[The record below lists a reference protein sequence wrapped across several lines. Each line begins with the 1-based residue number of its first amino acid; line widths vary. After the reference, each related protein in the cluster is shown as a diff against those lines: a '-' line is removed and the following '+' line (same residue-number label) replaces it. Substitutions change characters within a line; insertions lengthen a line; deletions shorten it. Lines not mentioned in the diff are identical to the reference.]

1 MFDAVRNNKKIVQV
15 FLALITLPFAF
26 FGVESYVRNAGTG
39 DAVARIG
46 DVKISPQ
53 QYQQAMREQQDRLR
67 AQLGGQF
74 DAKMLDTPE
83 ARKAILD
90 DLVDQQLLLLEANK
104 KGLFASDE
112 AIRQTIGSI
121 DAFRV
126 DGKFSPERYEAALR
140 GQGMTP
146 AGFEARL
153 RQDLTLQQLATAV
166 SQSGIT
172 ARTVSDRILAMQ
184 TETRDIQEYRLPLDT
199 FLDKVK
205 LADGAAKKFYD
216 DNSRQFEMPEQAKV
230 EFVVLSMDAIAAA
243 LAITDGE
250 VKAWYDGHKDRYQQA
265 EERRAS
271 HILIGFE
278 KLGKDKAR
286 AKAEEVLKEVRKNP
300 AAFADLA
307 RKNSDD
313 PGSAAKGG
321 DLGFFGSGMMVKP
334 FEDAT
339 FALKDGEISG
349 IVESDFGFHI
359 IKLTGIHAAKGK
371 DLAEVRG
378 EIEAE
383 LKKAAGS
390 RKFAE
395 AAEAF
400 SNIVYEQSDS
410 LKPAAEKFGL
420 AVKQS
425 EWLGRQVNPVNGPLA
440 NEKLLAAVF
449 SEDSV
454 KNRRNTEAVEIAP
467 NTLIAARIVDYK
479 PATLQP
485 FESVKGSI
493 ETLLRRQEA
502 QALARKDGEAR
513 LEALRKGDDKLGWG
527 AVKSVSR
534 LDPRQV
540 PPPAVPTVF
549 KMDAGKL
556 PAYAGVDLPGSGYAL
571 FKLVK
576 LNAGEALDDARKQA
590 LVRQLKTL
598 EAQEEVHSYLA
609 ALRNR
614 YKVEINTA
622 ALEAK
627 EK

>member
-1 MFDAVRNNKKIVQV
+1 MFDAVRNNKKIVQI

-53 QYQQAMREQQDRLR
+53 QYQQAMREQQERLR

-74 DAKMLDTPE
+74 DAKMLDTPD

-104 KGLFASDE
+104 KGLFASNE

-121 DAFRV
+121 DAFKV

-166 SQSGIT
+166 SQSGVT

-199 FLDKVK
+199 YLDKVK
-205 LADGAAKKFYD
+205 LADGAVKKFYD

-230 EFVVLSMDAIAAA
+230 EFVVLSMDAIAAS
-243 LAITDGE
+243 LAISDGE

-286 AKAEEVLKEVRKNP
+286 AKVEEVLKEVRKNP

-307 RKNSDD
+307 KKNSDD

-339 FALKDGEISG
+339 FALKEGEISG

-371 DLAEVRG
+371 DLADVRG

-395 AAEAF
+395 AAESF
-400 SNIVYEQSDS
+400 SNTVYEQSDS
-410 LKPAAEKFGL
+410 LKPAADKFGL

-425 EWLGRQVNPVNGPLA
+425 EWLGRQVNPANGPLA

-449 SEDSV
+449 SEDSL

-467 NTLIAARIVDYK
+467 NTLVAARIVDYK

-485 FESVKGSI
+485 FESVKAGI
-493 ETLLRRQEA
+493 ETMLRRQEA
-502 QALARKDGEAR
+502 QALARKDGETR

-527 AVKSVSR
+527 AVRSVSR

-590 LVRQLKTL
+590 LLRQLNTL
-598 EAQEEVHSYLA
+598 EAQEEVQSYLA
-609 ALRNR
+609 ALRSR
-614 YKVEINTA
+614 YKVEINAA
-622 ALEAK
+622 ALEAR

>member
-104 KGLFASDE
+104 KSLFASDE

-126 DGKFSPERYEAALR
+126 NGKFSPERYEAALR

-230 EFVVLSMDAIAAA
+230 EFVVMSMDAIAAA

-467 NTLIAARIVDYK
+467 NTLVAARIVNYK

-513 LEALRKGDDKLGWG
+513 LEALRKGDDNLGWG

-540 PPPAVPTVF
+540 PPPAVPTIF

-590 LVRQLKTL
+590 LVRQLNTL